1 LGIDQRLFGRSSG
14 FVATTLD
21 VFQQFL
27 VLCLACTGP
36 STAQS

>member
-1 LGIDQRLFGRSSG
+1 LGIDLRLFGRGSG

-21 VFQQFL
+21 VFQELL